1 MDHFR
6 NDLRFHSK
14 SEKTHRFENLEI
26 MSTWQPITPDSPIKE
41 GDYIGGYDSHIKWR
55 RAKVKR
61 CNAEQRIYLVDF
73 MLATHWTSDAPPY
86 ELPKAP
92 KTEDCKIM
100 ELAF

>member
-1 MDHFR
+1 MK
-6 NDLRFHSK
+6 N
-14 SEKTHRFENLEI
+14 
-26 MSTWQPITPDSPIKE
+26 TWQPITPTSPIRE

-61 CNAEQRIYLVDF
+61 CNADQRIFQIDF
-73 MLATHWTSDAPPY
+73 RIATHWASDAPPY
-86 ELPKAP
+86 ELPKPP

>member
-1 MDHFR
+1 MK
-6 NDLRFHSK
+6 N
-14 SEKTHRFENLEI
+14 
-26 MSTWQPITPDSPIKE
+26 TWQPITPTSPIKE

-61 CNAEQRIYLVDF
+61 SGAEQRIFQIDF
-73 MLATHWTSDAPPY
+73 RIATHWTPGVPPY
-86 ELPKAP
+86 ELPKPP